1 MLHRFLQAKQQEIQ
15 ELKILAGQGLLP
27 EPEATRPGPSLKKNL
42 LASGPGAVIAE
53 YKRASPSRGQINPDL
68 GPESTAQAFVQGGAA
83 AVSVLTMTRFFQG
96 DLIFLRQM
104 SSCGLPLLRKDFI
117 LHPLQVVQT
126 AHSKASALLLIA
138 RLFQEQPQKLQKLFD
153 LSLQLGLEPVLE
165 IFRPQELVLA
175 RELGAGLIQVNT
187 RDLDTLQLD
196 FDPAGEMIQ
205 DKKPG
210 ETWILASGLQ
220 DKEQVQDWSQAGFD
234 AFLVGTWIMSG
245 PDPAQALKSL
255 RL

>member
-1 MLHRFLQAKQQEIQ
+1 MLHRFIEAKQQEIQ
-15 ELKILAGQGLLP
+15 ELKIQARQGLLP
-27 EPEATRPGPSLKKNL
+27 EPAGTIPGPGLQKNL

-53 YKRASPSRGQINPDL
+53 YKRASPSRGLINPDL
-68 GPESTAQAFVQGGAA
+68 GPEAAAQAFARGGAA

-96 DLIFLRQM
+96 NLDFLQQM
-104 SSCGLPLLRKDFI
+104 SSCRLPLLRKDFI
-117 LHPLQVVQT
+117 LHPLQIIQT
-126 AHSKASALLLIA
+126 AHSTASALLLIA
-138 RLFQEQPQKLQKLFD
+138 RLFQGQPQKLQKLFD

-165 IFRPQELVLA
+165 IFRPQELLLA

-205 DKKPG
+205 NKKPG

-220 DKEQVQDWSQAGFD
+220 DREQLQYWSQAGFD